1 MTSAPS
7 HASIWV
13 HDVPA
18 SNWVRS
24 RMRIPFSAV
33 LMVFLPYR
41 DHTAGGVR
49 LDMPSRR
56 THPVGRERLW
66 QAVAPDHDPALDQP
80 QHRRGLSPG
89 KRLRERP
96 HAGLAEPDEDD
107 GARARPL
114 RA

>member
-24 RMRIPFSAV
+24 RMRMPFSAV

-41 DHTAGGVR
+41 DDTPTRPEFGSGPFLKDLLREIVVLVEGLDAHGRGASPHPLLQGAKRLGLAVDGDLNGRREFVPEVALGGV
-49 LDMPSRR
+49 
-56 THPVGRERLW
+56 
-66 QAVAPDHDPALDQP
+66 
-80 QHRRGLSPG
+80 
-89 KRLRERP
+89 
-96 HAGLAEPDEDD
+96 
-107 GARARPL
+107 
-114 RA
+114 